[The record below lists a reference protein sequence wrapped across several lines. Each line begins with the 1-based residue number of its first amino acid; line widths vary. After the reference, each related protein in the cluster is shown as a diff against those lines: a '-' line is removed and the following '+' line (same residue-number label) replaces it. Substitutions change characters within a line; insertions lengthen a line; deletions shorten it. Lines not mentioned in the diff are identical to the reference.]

1 MTEVVELIKNTALRA
16 GKIAMERRKDFSS
29 VQVFTKATPIDLVTD
44 VDRELERFITD
55 ELKKATPEYG
65 FIGEEYGKVNSE
77 SEWCYCID
85 PIDGTQNFVN
95 AHHYYCISIALF
107 FEGSPVYGCIYAP
120 VLGKMYYAAKGKG
133 AFCNGKPIRA
143 RNCDALNTAT
153 CATGFAT
160 FRINQPE
167 PTLTRFCQIA
177 TKLRDVKRCG
187 SAALDLA
194 FVASG
199 IYDGFWEEGLGLYDV
214 GAGMLIAAEAGAVV
228 CDYDKGQN
236 IPENGI
242 IAAAQGIVDD
252 MINCLK
258 LQK

>member
-1 MTEVVELIKNTALRA
+1 
-16 GKIAMERRKDFSS
+16 
-29 VQVFTKATPIDLVTD
+29 
-44 VDRELERFITD
+44 
-55 ELKKATPEYG
+55 
-65 FIGEEYGKVNSE
+65 
-77 SEWCYCID
+77 
-85 PIDGTQNFVN
+85 
-95 AHHYYCISIALF
+95 
-107 FEGSPVYGCIYAP
+107 
-120 VLGKMYYAAKGKG
+120 MYYAAKGKG

>member
-1 MTEVVELIKNTALRA
+1 MLEFIRNTIRKAGDKSLEYFGNLSAADVSGKSAPNDLVSIADKAVEELI
-16 GKIAMERRKDFSS
+16 ISEIIM
-29 VQVFTKATPIDLVTD
+29 
-44 VDRELERFITD
+44 RF
-55 ELKKATPEYG
+55 PEHGIY
-65 FIGEEYGKVNSE
+65 GEESGRSD
-77 SEWCYCID
+77 SDSPYCWVID

-160 FRINQPE
+160 FRINRPE